1 MTMHLS
7 RRAAAIAALSAPPL
21 PNGDTTMAQAAV
33 AGVLAALDR
42 GETHYTDRPGI
53 LPLRRRVA
61 EILNRRYALACEAGH
76 ITLTCGATEARFV
89 TVQRLLD
96 EGAALA
102 APAAAGTISGAVL
115 TRGGRMTD
123 DPSQAKLLYLTSSS
137 SIDDLTAALRAVSEN
152 CLVVYEIDDTGA
164 SFHPVQVPG
173 LAGRVVTIGELGIDH
188 GLVGARL
195 GYLAAPPGEAAAL
208 RDFKQALT
216 ICSTNLSQWA
226 ALAVV
231 EDL

>member
-1 MTMHLS
+1 L
-7 RRAAAIAALSAPPL
+7 
-21 PNGDTTMAQAAV
+21 AV
-33 AGVLAALDR
+33 
-42 GETHYTDRPGI
+42 
-53 LPLRRRVA
+53 
-61 EILNRRYALACEAGH
+61 EAGH

-89 TVQRLLD
+89 AVQRLLD

-102 APAAAGTISGAVL
+102 APAAADAVTGAVL

-123 DPSQAKLLYLTSSS
+123 DLAQASVLYLTASMSEE
-137 SIDDLTAALRAVSEN
+137 SIMASLRAAPEDGI
-152 CLVVYEIDDTGA
+152 VVYEIDDARAT
-164 SFHPVQVPG
+164 FHPDAIPDFT
-173 LAGRVVTIGELGIDH
+173 GRIVTIGEIGIDH

-195 GYLAAPPGEAAAL
+195 GYLAAPSGVAASL

>member
-1 MTMHLS
+1 MTIHLS
-7 RRAAAIAALSAPPL
+7 RRAIAIGDLPSPPL
-21 PNGDTTMAQAAV
+21 PNGEATMAQAAV

-53 LPLRRRVA
+53 LPLRRTIA

-102 APAAAGTISGAVL
+102 APAAAGTIAGAVL
-115 TRGGRMTD
+115 ARGGRMTD
-123 DPSQAKLLYLTSSS
+123 DPSQAQLLYLTSSTS
-137 SIDDLTAALRAVSEN
+137 NDDLAAALRAASED
-152 CLVVYEIDDTGA
+152 CLVVYEIDDADA
-164 SFHPVQVPG
+164 SFHPVQVSG
-173 LAGRVVTIGELGIDH
+173 FTGRVVTIGEIGIDH

>member
-1 MTMHLS
+1 MTMRLS
-7 RRAAAIAALSAPPL
+7 RRSAAIAALPAPPC
-21 PNGDTTMAQAAV
+21 PVGDSIMAPAAV

-53 LPLRRRVA
+53 LPLRRTIA
-61 EILNRRYALACEAGH
+61 GILNRRYALACEPGH
-76 ITLTCGATEARFV
+76 VTLTCGATEARFV

-102 APAAAGTISGAVL
+102 APAAADAIAGAVL

-123 DPSQAKLLYLTSSS
+123 DPSQARLLYLTASSS
-137 SIDDLTAALRAVSEN
+137 RDDLTAALRAASED
-152 CLVVYEIDDTGA
+152 CLVIYEVDDTDA
-164 SFHPVQVPG
+164 TFHPAQVPG
-173 LAGRVVTIGELGIDH
+173 LAGRVVTIGEVGIDH